1 LNRDA
6 KSPLQGYRKPIEA
19 ADFAIK
25 KMFMNNRASIAF
37 AVNDIFNSRQYI
49 TVYDQGNIMQ
59 STMNRREVRFYKLT
73 IQLPIGQANSFFKKK
88 SQNVNKPDI
97 DFSN

>member
-1 LNRDA
+1 
-6 KSPLQGYRKPIEA
+6 LQGYRKPIEA

-59 STMNRREVRFYKLT
+59 STMNRGRFYKLT
-73 IQLPIGQANSFFKKK
+73 IQLPIGQANSF
-88 SQNVNKPDI
+88 SRRNQNVNKPDI